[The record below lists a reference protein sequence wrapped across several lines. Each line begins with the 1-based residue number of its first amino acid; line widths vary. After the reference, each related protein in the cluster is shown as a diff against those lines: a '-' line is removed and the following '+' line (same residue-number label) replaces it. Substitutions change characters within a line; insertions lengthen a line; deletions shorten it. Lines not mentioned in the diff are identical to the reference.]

1 MCNVKRIFTILM
13 AFFPIIQIYGS
24 PIKGINLAEFIMIL
38 FGIFVVMKK
47 HKINI
52 FKDMRCYIMVV
63 FFISCCFITI
73 GNVFLNSAS
82 SYIEILIRVIRW
94 GFYIILLTATY
105 YNLNKILLIKL
116 IRKLSLFSCL
126 CLWVQLLFYYLFQ
139 VVLTFKL
146 PFLSI
151 TTDFGESY
159 VMFNGV
165 FRAYSLFCEPAAFS
179 YFVVIGLAAYL
190 FLNKNIEEKYIFVK
204 AVFLSISAV
213 ASTSSAGVGMTLIV
227 WLVYFFHGF
236 SEKKLNRKKV
246 CFLMVLPFAL
256 LGIILY
262 LVLTDN
268 EYISWIFGK
277 FIASSVGDD
286 RSSRIMAHQ
295 IYFDKL
301 PNILQMFGV
310 GIGNEEHYFQNV
322 HFMHFG
328 YSSSIGLI
336 IVEIGMIGLTVMGAF
351 FVKMFFS
358 IKKELKIFLI
368 LFVALMVFSGALF
381 SYQLVYYLLWCYG
394 FESEVKL
401 MWKNNGKK
409 YFVGEQIYG

>member
-1 MCNVKRIFTILM
+1 MKSVFTILI

-38 FGIFVVMKK
+38 FGIFVIMEQQ
-47 HKINI
+47 KINI
-52 FKDMRCYIMVV
+52 FKDKRCYIMVG
-63 FFISCCFITI
+63 FFISCCFITTV
-73 GNVFLNSAS
+73 NTVFNSAS

-105 YNLNKILLIKL
+105 YNLDKILLIKL
-116 IRKLSLFSCL
+116 IRKLSLFSCF
-126 CLWVQLLFYYLFQ
+126 CLWLQLLFYYLFQ
-139 VVLTFKL
+139 IVLTFKL
-146 PFLSI
+146 PFLQI

-159 VMFNGV
+159 VMYNGV

-204 AVFLSISAV
+204 ALFLSISAI

-227 WLVYFFHGF
+227 WLVYFFYGF
-236 SEKKLNRKKV
+236 SETKLNRKKV
-246 CFLMVLPFAL
+246 CFLMVIPFVFL
-256 LGIILY
+256 ILILY
-262 LVLTDN
+262 LILTDN
-268 EYISWIFGK
+268 EYVSWIFGK

-295 IYFDKL
+295 VYFDKL
-301 PNILQMFGV
+301 PTSLQIFGV
-310 GIGNEEHYFQNV
+310 GIGNEEYYFQNI

-336 IVEIGMIGLTVMGAF
+336 IVGIGMIGLTVMGVF
-351 FVKMFFS
+351 FANMFFS
-358 IKKELKIFLI
+358 IKKELKVFLI
-368 LFVALMVFSGALF
+368 LFMALMVFSGALF

-394 FESEVKL
+394 FELEVKL
-401 MWKNNGKK
+401 MCKENEKK
-409 YFVGEQIYG
+409 YFVGERIYG